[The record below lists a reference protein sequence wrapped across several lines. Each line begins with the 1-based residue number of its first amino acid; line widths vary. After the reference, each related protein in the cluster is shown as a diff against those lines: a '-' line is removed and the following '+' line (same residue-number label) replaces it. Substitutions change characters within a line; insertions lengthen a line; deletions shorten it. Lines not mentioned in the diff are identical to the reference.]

1 MLSHENLEVI
11 IIKRENLSIV
21 MVFQQGKTF
30 LEPINMWKEP
40 QTLAMILQSILY
52 RQLSD
57 KRVQCIIA
65 QVAKCLLCLASWVL
79 RISYWENGFTFK
91 GYLFGT
97 FNTSFACSRAVL
109 YDRALA
115 IRSPHLYDH
124 NFIFLLLL
132 LDGPFFR
139 EGASPEGSLTLFLLF
154 LTYMAVLWN
163 VN

>member
-1 MLSHENLEVI
+1 MVCENVMLSHENLVVI

-30 LEPINMWKEP
+30 LEPINMWKRP

-52 RQLSD
+52 HQLPD

-91 GYLFGT
+91 GYLFGN
-97 FNTSFACSRAVL
+97 FNTSSACSRAVL
-109 YDRALA
+109 YDQALA
-115 IRSPHLYDH
+115 IRVTSSVWPQFHFLVATLGWSLFLGRGPHL
-124 NFIFLLLL
+124 
-132 LDGPFFR
+132 R
-139 EGASPEGSLTLFLLF
+139 A
-154 LTYMAVLWN
+154 A
-163 VN
+163 

>member
-1 MLSHENLEVI
+1 MLSHENLVVI

-21 MVFQQGKTF
+21 MVFQRGKTF
-30 LEPINMWKEP
+30 LEPINMWKGP

-97 FNTSFACSRAVL
+97 FNTSACSRAVL
-109 YDRALA
+109 YDQALA